1 MSTNQTGHEQ
11 NVVNLGVILTRIS
24 PFQENYNPQR
34 MELTLS
40 GLSHLRT
47 SSETAI
53 AKVTAAENWYKNSAS
68 ERMEAFEELDTL
80 VTRVINALRLSG
92 ASSSNIAQAEAIVR
106 DLRGKRIGGKT
117 AELESGK
124 INGNN
129 GDTNHTTLHKGTI
142 DSRIINFNKLIRLL
156 SLIELYRPNETE
168 LTIAGLDTKLTQ
180 LKLLN
185 ANSVAADT
193 ALDSARWDRNAILY
207 KPDSGLVD
215 VALSVKMYVKSVFGA
230 TSPQY
235 KAVSDIIFSKSR

>member
-1 MSTNQTGHEQ
+1 
-11 NVVNLGVILTRIS
+11 
-24 PFQENYNPQR
+24 
-34 MELTLS
+34 
-40 GLSHLRT
+40 
-47 SSETAI
+47 
-53 AKVTAAENWYKNSAS
+53 
-68 ERMEAFEELDTL
+68 
-80 VTRVINALRLSG
+80 
-92 ASSSNIAQAEAIVR
+92 
-106 DLRGKRIGGKT
+106 
-117 AELESGK
+117 
-124 INGNN
+124 
-129 GDTNHTTLHKGTI
+129 LHKGTI

-230 TSPQY
+230 SSPQY